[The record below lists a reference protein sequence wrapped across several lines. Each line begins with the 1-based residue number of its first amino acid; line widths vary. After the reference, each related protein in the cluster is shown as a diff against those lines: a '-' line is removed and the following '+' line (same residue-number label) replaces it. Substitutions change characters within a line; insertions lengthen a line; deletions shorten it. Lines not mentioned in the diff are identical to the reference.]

1 MAYLKWKA
9 IVFCNHFRSLI
20 PYFPIFLPNSYA
32 WIFQRKF
39 QPFLDTKRRNEN
51 LKIKIDERIKPDG
64 KK

>member
-39 QPFLDTKRRNEN
+39 KPLFDTK
-51 LKIKIDERIKPDG
+51 
-64 KK
+64 